1 MKTYRLN
8 GVGLDALR
16 CGDENVP
23 PPARGEVQV
32 RMAAAAIN
40 YRDVGV
46 VFGHYTAAPNLVPFS
61 DGAGTIVAVGDA
73 VEDFAIGDAVVSC
86 FYENWPS
93 GRASALN
100 HRRSFGSERDGML
113 AELVNLPVSGI
124 VHKPASLD
132 MLAASTLP
140 CAALTAWSAL
150 FTEGHLLPGQ
160 HVVVEG
166 TGGVALFALQFA
178 KMAGATV
185 TVLSSSDEKLA
196 RAAAM
201 GADHLVNYRDVPEWS
216 ALVMDVTNGTGADIV
231 IELGGT
237 STLGQALQSIRMDGL
252 VAVIGVLS
260 GLEAT
265 LFVPHMLQR
274 HARMQGIT
282 VGHRDDMIAMGKGID
297 THGIKPVIDTIFAFD
312 DAPRAYEL
320 LPTGQHFGKLV
331 IDVSRP

>member
-16 CGDENVP
+16 CGDEDVP
-23 PPARGEVQV
+23 APARGEVQV

-61 DGAGTIVAVGDA
+61 DGAGTIVAVGEA

-86 FYENWPS
+86 FYENWQS

-150 FTEGHLLPGQ
+150 FTEGRLLPGQ

-237 STLGQALQSIRMDGL
+237 STLGEALQSIRMDGL

-260 GLEAT
+260 GLEAA

-282 VGHRDDMIAMGKGID
+282 VGHRDDMIAMGKAID

-331 IDVSRP
+331 IDVSAS